1 MEWMQELATA
11 LIPLLAAFCGWAAA
25 RLRAG
30 TKKDKTM
37 EYGMKMLLR
46 ERIIDRGMH
55 YLERGEIPPF
65 ALENIK
71 GIHAAYVDLGDGD
84 RSVNIIVERCKNLN
98 IVNGG

>member
-1 MEWMQELATA
+1 MDSGTGHGFDPSACRILRLGGGAT
-11 LIPLLAAFCGWAAA
+11 
-25 RLRAG
+25 RAG
-30 TKKDKTM
+30 TKKDKAM

-71 GIHAAYVDLGDGD
+71 GMHAAYVDLGDGD

>member
-1 MEWMQELATA
+1 
-11 LIPLLAAFCGWAAA
+11 
-25 RLRAG
+25 
-30 TKKDKTM
+30 M

-71 GIHAAYVDLGDGD
+71 GMHAAYVDLGDGD

>member
-1 MEWMQELATA
+1 MDLLKDIMTA
-11 LIPLLAAFCGWAAA
+11 LMPLLAAFSGWAAA
-25 RLRAG
+25 RLRTGNKRSKAV
-30 TKKDKTM
+30 

-55 YLERGEIPPF
+55 YIDRGEIPPF

-71 GIHAAYVDLGDGD
+71 GMYAAYVDLGDGD
-84 RSVNIIVERCKNLN
+84 RSVGVIVERCKNLI